1 MRKTLS
7 WILLICLLLCPVLSG
22 CEKAPQVTVTT
33 AGSDSSD
40 HAHTDENGDGLCE
53 QCGESVIVNF
63 DFYVVNDLHG
73 KLCDT
78 SSQPGVDELSTY
90 FQAANISD
98 ENVIILS
105 SGDMWQGSSESNLT
119 KGNMM
124 TEWMNEM
131 GFVSMTLG
139 NHEFDWGEDKIRENA
154 QLADFPFLAINI
166 YDRETNQR
174 VDYCD
179 SSVMV
184 EKSGVKIGIIGAIG
198 DCYSSISGD
207 FTKDIYFITDDA
219 LTALVKA
226 EAAKLREQGADMI
239 VYSLHD
245 GYGGND
251 YSESATD
258 SMLGTYYDSV
268 LSDGYVDVVFEGH
281 THSSYV
287 KQDKYGVY
295 HLQGGGDNK
304 GISHLEVNINYV
316 NDTSTVTV
324 AEFVSTDVYAD
335 YSSDPVVD
343 ELMAKYDEQVSVGT
357 QSLGTNSYNRS
368 GVSLRQTA
376 AQLYYDFGM
385 EHWGDEYPIVLGGG
399 FFKVRSPGY
408 LAAGDVT
415 YSQLYMLFPFDN
427 ALVLCSIK
435 GKDLQQKFFETDN
448 QNYFIAYGD
457 YGAQIKDNIDP
468 DGTYYV
474 VVDSYTSTYAP
485 NHLTEI
491 ERYSEAVYTRDLLAD
506 HIREGNMES

>member
-22 CEKAPQVTVTT
+22 CKEGAEVTVTT
-33 AGSDSSD
+33 TAAASAD
-40 HAHTDENGDGLCE
+40 HTHTDENADGLCE
-53 QCGESVIVNF
+53 HCGESVIVNF

-78 SSQPGVDELSTY
+78 DSQPGVDELST
-90 FQAANISD
+90 FFKAANISD
-98 ENVIILS
+98 ENVILIS

-139 NHEFDWGEDKIRENA
+139 NHEFDWGEEKIIANREIA
-154 QLADFPFLAINI
+154 QFPFLAINI
-166 YDRETNQR
+166 YNRETNQQ

-179 SSVMV
+179 SSIMV

-198 DCYSSISGD
+198 DCYSSISAD

-219 LTALVKA
+219 LTQLVKA
-226 EAAKLREQGADMI
+226 EAQKLREQGADFI
-239 VYSLHD
+239 VYSIHD
-245 GYGGND
+245 GYGGKD

-281 THSSYV
+281 THSHYV
-287 KQDKYGVY
+287 KQDKHGVY

-304 GISHLEVNINYV
+304 GISHYEVDINFA
-316 NDTSTVTV
+316 NDTSTVTA
-324 AEFVSTDVYAD
+324 AEFISTDVYAD
-335 YSSDPVVD
+335 YSSDPVVE
-343 ELMAKYDEQVSVGT
+343 ELMKKYDAQVSIGEQT
-357 QSLGTNSYNRS
+357 LGYNSFNRS

-376 AQLYYDFGM
+376 AQLYYDFGV

-408 LAAGDVT
+408 LEGGAVT

-427 ALVLCSIK
+427 NLVLCSIQ
-435 GKDLQQKFFETDN
+435 GKDLLQKFFETDN

-457 YGAQIKDNIDP
+457 YGAQVREHIDP
-468 DGTYYV
+468 EGTYYV
-474 VVDSYTSTYAP
+474 VVDSYTSTYGP

-491 ERYSEAVYTRDLLAD
+491 ERYTEAVYTRDLLAEY
-506 HIREGNMES
+506 IREGNMA